1 MDTPI
6 LAGRK
11 VSEAE
16 AMFALFFSVFSFFFR
31 KFYLSNPNTVESNF
45 VSVENEGIPDCHS
58 IKTRPKM
65 GEKKKKKKKEKKNLA

>member
-16 AMFALFFSVFSFFFR
+16 AMFALFLVFSLSSFVSFICPIPILSSLIFSVLKMKEFLIAILL
-31 KFYLSNPNTVESNF
+31 K
-45 VSVENEGIPDCHS
+45 PDQ
-58 IKTRPKM
+58 K
-65 GEKKKKKKKEKKNLA
+65 